1 MNKNLLY
8 GKNSSKRNFVPIE
21 FCVKEKFFVK
31 KMSFAIIAAAVLI
44 AVVFAACNGADSGK
58 VSDPAHNDPILTTLE
73 DMMTEAATDIEN
85 MFTDNASDNVTDGF
99 DNNSDSQS
107 NIVTQ

>member
-1 MNKNLLY
+1 M
-8 GKNSSKRNFVPIE
+8 
-21 FCVKEKFFVK
+21 K
-31 KMSFAIIAAAVLI
+31 KMSFAIIAAVILI
-44 AVVFAACNGADSGK
+44 AVVFAACNGTDSGK

-85 MFTDNASDNVTDGF
+85 MFTDNVSDNVTDGF

-107 NIVTQ
+107 NVVTQ